1 MKFKLGLLIALFL
14 CNIGIA
20 QTTTKFSSQT
30 VKEDLDYLYQSLQST
45 HYNLFA
51 FQKQKK
57 YDSLYNQLRLSLPSD
72 SLAQLQAVTL
82 YQRLVSF
89 ANTGHCEIDFPAKA
103 YIDYAYA
110 GGTVFP
116 LELAFEKGKVYVRKN
131 LSTNNSL
138 SIGDEVISID
148 KEPINQFQKS
158 FHQITSAESNYA
170 RNAKLEFWSF
180 PRFYYQMFGTKEEWE
195 VQIKSQEKKI
205 RNVLVKAISV
215 IDFETKRNGELVN
228 PQRAFRYYDKV
239 AYLNPGGF
247 SSSETNGE
255 LMFRQFIDSA
265 FADLKLRGSKDLI
278 IDLRNNPGGHN
289 VYSDYLIS
297 YFATKP
303 FKWYDAFTLK
313 TSKILKTQTRL
324 QPDTTDA
331 YSRVILSNKDGAIF
345 KYEFELQNPVSL
357 SKRYQGNVYVLV
369 NRQTYSMAAVAAAL
383 IQDYKFGKIVGE
395 ETGDPPTLYA
405 SQFSYQ
411 LPRTGITVKVPKGYI
426 VRPNGDR
433 SFNRLKPD
441 VIINDHLLDNSD
453 EILNQLLEKI
463 KTAKETKT

>member
-20 QTTTKFSSQT
+20 QTTIKFSSQT

-51 FQKQKK
+51 FQNRKK
-57 YDSLYNQLRLSLPSD
+57 YDSLYNQLRLSFPSD
-72 SLAQLQAVTL
+72 SLTQLQTVTL

-89 ANTGHCEIDFPAKA
+89 ANTGHCEIDFPAKS

-116 LELAFEKGKVYVRKN
+116 LELAFEKGKVYIRKN
-131 LSTNNSL
+131 LSKNDSL
-138 SIGDEVISID
+138 TVGDEILTID
-148 KEPINQFQKS
+148 NKPLNDFQKS
-158 FHQITSAESNYA
+158 FHPVISAESEYA

-180 PRFYYQMFGTKEEWE
+180 PRLYFQLFGTKPEW
-195 VQIKSQEKKI
+195 QIQVKAQDKKI
-205 RNVLVKAISV
+205 HNVSVKAITV

-228 PQRAFRYYDKV
+228 PQRAFRYYGKV

-265 FADLKLRGSKDLI
+265 FADLKIRGSKDLI
-278 IDLRNNPGGHN
+278 VDLRNNPGGHN
-289 VYSDYLIS
+289 AYSDYLIS

-303 FKWYDAFTLK
+303 FKWYSEFTLK
-313 TSKILKTQTRL
+313 TSEILNAQIRL
-324 QPDTTDA
+324 QSDTTDA
-331 YSRVILSNKDGAIF
+331 YSRAILSNKDGAIF

-357 SKRYQGNVYVLV
+357 SKRYQRNVYVLV

-383 IQDYKFGKIVGE
+383 IQDYKFGKIIGE

-441 VIINDHLLDNSD
+441 MIINDHLLDSND

-463 KTAKETKT
+463 KTVK

>member
-1 MKFKLGLLIALFL
+1 MKYNFGLIIAIFL
-14 CNIGIA
+14 SNIGIA
-20 QTTTKFSSQT
+20 QTTAKFSSQL
-30 VKEDLDYLYQSLQST
+30 VREDFDYLYESLQST
-45 HYNLFA
+45 HYNLFV
-51 FQKQKK
+51 FQSKKK
-57 YDSLYNQLRLSLPSD
+57 YDSLYNQLRLNIYGD
-72 SLAQLQAVTL
+72 SLTQLQTVTL
-82 YQRLVSF
+82 YQRLASF
-89 ANTGHCEIDFPAKA
+89 ANTGHCEIDFPAKS

-116 LELAFEKGKVYVRKN
+116 LELAFEKGKVYIRKN

-138 SIGDEVISID
+138 TVGDEILRID
-148 KEPINQFQKS
+148 EKPIYNLQKS
-158 FHQITSAESNYA
+158 FYQIISAESDYA

-180 PRFYYQMFGTKEEWE
+180 PRLYYQMFGTKEEWE
-195 VQIKSQEKKI
+195 VQIKSQDKKI

-228 PQRAFRYYDKV
+228 PQRAFRYYGKV

-247 SSSETNGE
+247 SSSEADGE
-255 LMFRQFIDSA
+255 AVFKQFIDSV
-265 FADLKLRGSKDLI
+265 FMDLKLSGRRDLI

-289 VYSDYLIS
+289 AYSDYLIS

-331 YSRVILSNKDGAIF
+331 YSRAILSNVDGKTF
-345 KYEFELQNPVSL
+345 KYEFEPQNPVL
-357 SKRYQGNVYVLV
+357 QAKRFQGKVYVLV
-369 NRQTYSMAAVAAAL
+369 NRQTYSMAAVAASL
-383 IQDYKFGKIVGE
+383 IQDYNFGRIVGE

-411 LPRTGITVKVPKGYI
+411 LPKTGITVKVPKGYI

-433 SFNRLKPD
+433 SFKRLKPD
-441 VIINDHLLDNSD
+441 MIINDHLLDSND
-453 EILNQLLEKI
+453 EILNRLLGKL
-463 KTAKETKT
+463 KTAK